1 MYFYL
6 EKNVKTIILV
16 IIYESNGVTIVP
28 DFDQKLDNVLTLY
41 VTQMMV
47 LYDSHQNLC
56 YILLVQLQHC
66 LHLLPTI

>member
-28 DFDQKLDNVLTLY
+28 NFDQKFNNVLTLS

-47 LYDSHQNLC
+47 LYNSHQNLC
-56 YILLVQLQHC
+56 YVLL
-66 LHLLPTI
+66 I